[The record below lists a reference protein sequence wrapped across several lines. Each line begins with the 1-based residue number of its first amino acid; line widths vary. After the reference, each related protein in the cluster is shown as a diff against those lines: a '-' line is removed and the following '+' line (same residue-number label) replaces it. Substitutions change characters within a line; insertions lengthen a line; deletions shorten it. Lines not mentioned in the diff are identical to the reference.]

1 MFSINY
7 CDYNASNADTDRINR
22 PLGSGDY
29 LLLYFLAPMRIHME
43 NKAVIAPTN
52 SFILFSPGMPQIY
65 EAVDKFRNSYIH
77 FTVEKELIEELHIP
91 LNKIFFLHHPAT
103 INEFIRRIQIEFFS
117 EERHSDLLLDSFMK
131 QMFITIERELYHS
144 EKNPNIDSTLKEE
157 FRTARL
163 EILTHSEKDWTTESM
178 SELVHIGKSQFFY
191 YYKLFFNNSPK
202 AELINARIEKA
213 KFLLTNEAYQVKQVA
228 SLVGFQN
235 VYHFIR
241 YFKKCCGCTPQ
252 HFRKMI

>member
-7 CDYNASNADTDRINR
+7 CDYNASNPDNDRINR

-29 LLLYFLAPMRIHME
+29 LLLYFLAPMKIH
-43 NKAVIAPTN
+43 KVDKTIIAPTN
-52 SFILFSPGMPQIY
+52 SFILFPLGMPQIY
-65 EAVDKFRNSYIH
+65 EAVEKFRNSYIH
-77 FTVEKELIEELHIP
+77 FTVTNKIIEELHIP
-91 LNKIFFLHHPAT
+91 LNEIFLLQHPAT

-117 EERHSDLLLDSFMK
+117 EEEHSDLLLDSFMK
-131 QMFITIERELYHS
+131 QMFITIARELYHS
-144 EKNPNIDSTLKEE
+144 EKNPNIDSTLKEQ
-157 FRTARL
+157 FQSARL
-163 EILTHSEKDWTTESM
+163 EILTHSEKEWTTESM
-178 SELVHIGKSQFFY
+178 AALVHIGKSQFFY
-191 YYKLFFNNSPK
+191 YYKLFFNNSPR

-213 KFLLTNEAYQVKQVA
+213 KFLLSNEEYQVGQVA